1 MIKHGTGYI
10 DTGFGDVDLDRKKEV
25 PLERLK
31 KSKMRVRPM
40 FLDVMSRPDINLPSD
55 IQICKLCERSGAVGQ
70 GVFPKGSIESPYVF
84 VGRDPG
90 EQEVENGEPFWP
102 EAPGGK
108 LLTEYLEILGLLRE
122 QIYITNAVFCRAP
135 GNAEP
140 TPEEFMAC
148 LPYHKKEFEL
158 LTGMKW
164 LFPLGTHAFQLCT
177 GIYGSITPYVGSYFE
192 TSIFGRDIKIIPLH
206 HPGYLLR
213 NEKVKAEVYALL
225 ESITLR

>member
-1 MIKHGTGYI
+1 MIKHGSGYI
-10 DTGFGDVDLDRKKEV
+10 DAGFGDVDLDRKKEV

-40 FLDVMSRPDINLPSD
+40 FLDVADVVSVQDL
-55 IQICKLCERSGAVGQ
+55 KLCQGCVRAGQ
-70 GVFPKGSIESPYVF
+70 AGPSVEPIGSLESPYVF

-90 EQEVENGEPFWP
+90 EQEVENGQPFWP

-108 LLTEYLEILGLLRE
+108 LLMEYLEILGLLRE
-122 QIYITNAVFCRAP
+122 QVYITNAVFCRAP

-148 LPYHKKEFEL
+148 LPYHKKEFES
-158 LTGMKW
+158 LTGIKW

-177 GIYGSITPYVGSYFE
+177 GIYGSISPYVGSYFE
-192 TSIFGRDIKIIPLH
+192 TVINGREVTIIPIH

-213 NEKVKAEVYALL
+213 NEVVKAEVYRIL